1 MENLKNLLGE
11 NFRINEPMSRHT
23 SFRTGGSAD
32 YFLSPETEDELS
44 AVLDMLRKQAV
55 PVTVLG
61 NCTNVI
67 VSDRGIEGAVVSV
80 LKLRSLSAP
89 GDSVIAAS
97 CGTLMSEAAVFA
109 RDCSLSGFEFAHG
122 IPGSVGGGVIMNAG
136 AYGGEM
142 SGTVKSVRYLD
153 KENNIVTLDNEQM
166 HFGYRSSILQSAEAV
181 VLSAEFQLAEGNTEE
196 ISSRMKDFSG
206 RRKEKQPLEYPSA
219 GSIFKRPEGHY
230 TGELI
235 EKSGLK
241 GFRCGG
247 AAVSTKHAGFIINI
261 ENGTSDDII
270 KLIGLIKDTVREKFG
285 VLLSAEVKF
294 IGRE

>member
-11 NFRINEPMSRHT
+11 NFRANEPMRIHT
-23 SFRTGGSAD
+23 SLKTGGNAD
-32 YFLSPETEDELS
+32 YFISPETEEELS
-44 AVLDMLRKQAV
+44 AALEILRDQAV

-67 VSDRGIEGAVVSV
+67 VSDRGIEGAAVSL
-80 LKLRSLSAP
+80 LKLRSLYAQ
-89 GDSVIAAS
+89 GDCVIVSS

-109 RDCSLSGFEFAHG
+109 LDCSLSGLEFAHG
-122 IPGSVGGGVIMNAG
+122 IPGSIGGGVIMNAG
-136 AYGGEM
+136 AYDGEM
-142 SGTVKSVRYLD
+142 SGAVRSVRYLD
-153 KENNIVTLDNEQM
+153 KDNNIAELSGEQM
-166 HFGYRSSILQSAEAV
+166 NFAYRSSILQSSEAV
-181 VLSAEFQLAEGNTEE
+181 VLSAEFLLREGNRED
-196 ISSRMKDFSG
+196 IIKKMKDFAE

-219 GSIFKRPEGHY
+219 GSIFKRPEGHF

-247 AAVSTKHAGFIINI
+247 MAVSTKHAGFIINI
-261 ENGTSDDII
+261 GNGTSDDII
-270 KLIGLIKDTVREKFG
+270 NLIGIIKDTVREKFG